1 MECRQT
7 AIRDS
12 KTIISAGSRLNNS
25 KANKNKPR
33 LRFFEDAEGQQHI
46 AEADQY
52 LYQRPAA
59 SHNLVVIGTGT
70 IGQEHMRVATL
81 LGRAQIHG
89 IYDTQQQS
97 MDIAEAN
104 FARYSDKPL
113 LRYRDLESA
122 CNDSAVDALFIC
134 TPNYTHFEL
143 LQTAIKSGKPIF
155 LEKPMATDLQ
165 DAAATEAMA
174 RAYSSF
180 IQIGLQY
187 RYKAQYVEAFHEALS
202 RTSLGKIKTISLSE
216 YRPPFLDKV
225 EQWNKFNAKS
235 GGTLV
240 EKCCHYFDLIN
251 LLAQS
256 QPVKIYA
263 SGGQAVNFVDFER
276 DGEKSDIDDHAF
288 VVIDYA
294 NGTRANFTLNMFCH
308 DFSEELVVTGD
319 RGRLTT
325 KEVFNFHQQQGSVA
339 SVAIEVGE
347 LGPSKTMDVTYP
359 ALIEQSGHH
368 GATYFEH
375 IAFVDQLEAKS
386 VSAATPLQGL
396 WSMIVASAA
405 QASMASGGAVDIN
418 QFMAAN
424 GLADYLNN

>member
-1 MECRQT
+1 MGLEIKSQEQN
-7 AIRDS
+7 
-12 KTIISAGSRLNNS
+12 KIINADSRLNNS
-25 KANKNKPR
+25 NKTKPR
-33 LRFFEDAEGQQHI
+33 LRFFEDAPGQQHI
-46 AEADQY
+46 TQGDQY
-52 LYQRPAA
+52 LYQRPTPN
-59 SHNLVVIGTGT
+59 HNLVIIGTGT

-89 IYDTQQQS
+89 IYDTQKHS

-104 FARYSDKPL
+104 FAVYSDKSL
-113 LRYRDLESA
+113 VRYADLESA
-122 CNDSAVDALFIC
+122 CNDPAVDALFIC
-134 TPNYTHFEL
+134 TPNYTHFEI
-143 LQTAIKSGKPIF
+143 LQTAIKSGKAIF

-174 RAYSSF
+174 RDYSSF

-187 RYKAQYVEAFHEALS
+187 RYKAQYVEAFHEALD
-202 RTSLGKIKTISLSE
+202 RASLGEIKTISLSE

-225 EQWNKFNAKS
+225 AQWNKFNATS

-256 QPVKIYA
+256 QPLKVYA

-276 DGEKSDIDDHAF
+276 DGKKSDIDDHAF

-294 NGTRANFTLNMFCH
+294 NGIKANFTLNMFCH
-308 DFSEELVVTGD
+308 DFREELIVSGD
-319 RGRLTT
+319 CGRLTT

-339 SVAIEVGE
+339 SLAIEAGE

-375 IAFVDQLEAKS
+375 IAFVDQLEKKS
-386 VSAATPLQGL
+386 VSAATALQGL
-396 WSMIVASAA
+396 WSMILASAA

-418 QFMAAN
+418 EFMTAN
-424 GLADYLNN
+424 GLADYIND

>member
-1 MECRQT
+1 M
-7 AIRDS
+7 
-12 KTIISAGSRLNNS
+12 NNS
-25 KANKNKPR
+25 NKTKPR
-33 LRFFEDAEGQQHI
+33 LRFFEDAPGQQHI
-46 AEADQY
+46 VESDQY
-52 LYQRPAA
+52 LYQRPIPN
-59 SHNLVVIGTGT
+59 HNLVVIGTGT

-81 LGRAQIHG
+81 LGRAQIYG
-89 IYDTQQQS
+89 IFDTQKHS

-104 FARYSDKPL
+104 FTGYSHKPL
-113 LRYRDLESA
+113 VRYPDLESA
-122 CNDSAVDALFIC
+122 CNDPAVDALFIC
-134 TPNYTHFEL
+134 TPNYTHFEI

-174 RAYSSF
+174 RDYSSF

-187 RYKAQYVEAFHEALS
+187 RYKAQYVEAFYEALE
-202 RTSLGKIKTISLSE
+202 RASLGDIKTISLSE

-225 EQWNKFNAKS
+225 AQWNKFNSTS

-256 QPVKIYA
+256 QPLKVYA
-263 SGGQAVNFVDFER
+263 SGGQAVNFVDLER
-276 DGEKSDIDDHAF
+276 DGKKSDIDDHAF

-294 NGTRANFTLNMFCH
+294 NGARANFTLNMFCH
-308 DFSEELVVTGD
+308 DFSEELVVSGD
-319 RGRLTT
+319 RGRLKAT
-325 KEVFNFHQQQGSVA
+325 EVFSFHQLQGA
-339 SVAIEVGE
+339 KATLAIEVGE
-347 LGPSKTMDVTYP
+347 SGPSKTIDVTYP

-375 IAFVDQLEAKS
+375 IAFVDRLEKKS

-405 QASMASGGAVDIN
+405 QASIASGGAVDIN

-424 GLADYLNN
+424 DLAHYVND

>member
-1 MECRQT
+1 MNH
-7 AIRDS
+7 S
-12 KTIISAGSRLNNS
+12 KGNKPIAG
-25 KANKNKPR
+25 KPR
-33 LRFFEDAEGQQHI
+33 LRFFEDAAGQQHI
-46 AEADQY
+46 TEADQY
-52 LYQRPAA
+52 LYRRPTP

-89 IYDTQQQS
+89 IYDTQQHS
-97 MDIAEAN
+97 MDIAETN
-104 FARYSDKPL
+104 FTGYSHKPL
-113 LRYRDLESA
+113 VRYPDLESA
-122 CNDSAVDALFIC
+122 CNDPAVDALFIC
-134 TPNYTHFEL
+134 TPNYTHFEI
-143 LQTAIKSGKPIF
+143 LQTAIKSGKAIF

-174 RAYSSF
+174 RDYSSF

-187 RYKAQYVEAFHEALS
+187 RYKAQYVEAFHEALD
-202 RTSLGKIKTISLSE
+202 RASLGEIKTISLSE

-225 EQWNKFNAKS
+225 EQWNKFNITS

-256 QPVKIYA
+256 QPVKVYA
-263 SGGQAVNFVDFER
+263 SGGQAVNFIDLQR
-276 DGEKSDIDDHAF
+276 HGKKSDIDDHAF

-308 DFSEELVVTGD
+308 EFSEELVVSGD
-319 RGRLTT
+319 RGRLTA

-339 SVAIEVGE
+339 TLAIEAGE
-347 LGPSKTMDVTYP
+347 LGPSKTLDVTYP

-375 IAFVDQLEAKS
+375 IAFVDQLENKS

-405 QASMASGGAVDIN
+405 QASMASGEAVDIN
-418 QFMAAN
+418 EFMRAN
-424 GLADYLNN
+424 GLAHYTSD

>member
-1 MECRQT
+1 VVACCQFST
-7 AIRDS
+7 RDN
-12 KTIISAGSRLNNS
+12 KIIKAEQRL
-25 KANKNKPR
+25 KKNKSNKPR
-33 LRFFEDAEGQQHI
+33 LRFFEDSPGQQHI
-46 AEADQY
+46 ADSDKY
-52 LYQRPAA
+52 LYQRPVS
-59 SHNLVVIGTGT
+59 SHNLVIIGTGT

-89 IYDTQQQS
+89 IYDTQKHS

-104 FARYSDKPL
+104 FSRYSEKPL
-113 LRYRDLESA
+113 LRYQDLDSA
-122 CNDSAVDALFIC
+122 CNDPAVDALFIC
-134 TPNYTHFEL
+134 TPNHTHFEI
-143 LQTAIKSGKPIF
+143 LQTAIKSGKAIF

-202 RTSLGKIKTISLSE
+202 RASLGEIKTISLSE

-225 EQWNKFNAKS
+225 EQWNKFNANS

-256 QPVKIYA
+256 QPTKVYA
-263 SGGQAVNFVDFER
+263 SGGQAVNFIDFER
-276 DGEKSDIDDHAF
+276 DGNASDIDDHAF

-308 DFSEELVVTGD
+308 DFSEELVVSGD
-319 RGRLTT
+319 RGRLTA
-325 KEVFNFHQQQGSVA
+325 KEVFNFHQQQGSKA
-339 SVAIEVGE
+339 SLAIEAGE
-347 LGPSKTMDVTYP
+347 LGGSKTIDVTYP

-375 IAFVDQLEAKS
+375 IAFVDQLEGRS
-386 VSAATPLQGL
+386 VPAATPLQGL
-396 WSMIVASAA
+396 WSMVVASAA

-424 GLADYLNN
+424 GLADYLNA